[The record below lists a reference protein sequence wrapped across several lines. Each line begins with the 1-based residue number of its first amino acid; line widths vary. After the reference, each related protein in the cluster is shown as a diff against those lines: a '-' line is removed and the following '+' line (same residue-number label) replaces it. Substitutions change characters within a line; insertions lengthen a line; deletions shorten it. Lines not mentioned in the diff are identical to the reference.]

1 MITAV
6 GLCSKIRAGAT
17 LIQSSSFDPRIHSFL
32 IVNRRDILLP
42 SKYLG
47 IESPRIRTVWG
58 DGSGTVHVP
67 AGLGIGMWGFGVGL
81 VRLFGFGAGTG
92 GRGSG
97 GRSSSGRSECG
108 SSSTLR
114 ILNWL
119 LVGMLGT
126 WCRLMG
132 NEDPEFS
139 TMSTISSLA
148 SLSLLSSEHGS
159 EGTSDYFA

>member
-67 AGLGIGMWGFGVGL
+67 AGLGIGMWALELVLSVSLVLVLEQEVG
-81 VRLFGFGAGTG
+81 
-92 GRGSG
+92 
-97 GRSSSGRSECG
+97 E
-108 SSSTLR
+108 
-114 ILNWL
+114 
-119 LVGMLGT
+119 
-126 WCRLMG
+126 
-132 NEDPEFS
+132 
-139 TMSTISSLA
+139 
-148 SLSLLSSEHGS
+148 
-159 EGTSDYFA
+159 

>member
-81 VRLFGFGAGTG
+81 VRLFGFGAEPEVGEVG
-92 GRGSG
+92 GDPHLADLNVEAPQL
-97 GRSSSGRSECG
+97 SE
-108 SSSTLR
+108 
-114 ILNWL
+114 
-119 LVGMLGT
+119 
-126 WCRLMG
+126 
-132 NEDPEFS
+132 
-139 TMSTISSLA
+139 
-148 SLSLLSSEHGS
+148 
-159 EGTSDYFA
+159 Y